1 MTLYFVPLHIDYKIH
16 TECHTTAYGI
26 TLHTLVDS
34 TIWQWNDYI
43 NKRNG
48 FDFNVCTVHI
58 FIVFISTN
66 QCTNTYH
73 KSIFLYNVHSYM
85 FWHLCI
91 IFMEFYNCASLSY
104 IKFLKLMLLK
114 LQFHK
119 IIRLKYIK
127 ILFGHHLV
135 IQ

>member
-1 MTLYFVPLHIDYKIH
+1 
-16 TECHTTAYGI
+16 
-26 TLHTLVDS
+26 
-34 TIWQWNDYI
+34 
-43 NKRNG
+43 
-48 FDFNVCTVHI
+48 
-58 FIVFISTN
+58 
-66 QCTNTYH
+66 
-73 KSIFLYNVHSYM
+73 
-85 FWHLCI
+85 
-91 IFMEFYNCASLSY
+91 MEFYNCASLSY